1 MLHVCA
7 GDEESKYLFM
17 VTKSGTVKRVNL
29 SEFSNIRRSGLKAL
43 ALEEGDELIATLMT
57 QGSDDIIIGTRMG
70 RCAAFCEDG
79 VRPMGRSAVGVIG
92 IRLDSGD
99 EVIGAAVLTPG
110 SHVFTVTEN
119 GFGKLTE
126 EDKFPRHN
134 RGVRG
139 VALHEI
145 TDKTGLVSG
154 LLITERNGEIVL
166 ITSVGTLI
174 RTEIDKV
181 RVCGRISQG
190 VKIMKTG
197 DEEKVIGVATV
208 PEEEG
213 DENAENETSE
223 EVETEETV
231 SPTEE

>member
-1 MLHVCA
+1 M
-7 GDEESKYLFM
+7 
-17 VTKSGTVKRVNL
+17 
-29 SEFSNIRRSGLKAL
+29 I
-43 ALEEGDELIATLMT
+43 
-57 QGSDDIIIGTRMG
+57 
-70 RCAAFCEDG
+70 
-79 VRPMGRSAVGVIG
+79 
-92 IRLDSGD
+92 
-99 EVIGAAVLTPG
+99 
-110 SHVFTVTEN
+110 
-119 GFGKLTE
+119 
-126 EDKFPRHN
+126 
-134 RGVRG
+134 
-139 VALHEI
+139 
-145 TDKTGLVSG
+145 SG

-223 EVETEETV
+223 VVETEET
-231 SPTEE
+231 TGANEE